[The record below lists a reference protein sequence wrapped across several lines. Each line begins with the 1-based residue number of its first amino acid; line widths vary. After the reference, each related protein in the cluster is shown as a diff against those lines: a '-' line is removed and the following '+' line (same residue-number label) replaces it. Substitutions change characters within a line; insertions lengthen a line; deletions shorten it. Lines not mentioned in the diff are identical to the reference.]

1 MNLRNNTVLSEKT
14 LTKDRWVF
22 LCLLPS
28 AHPDHRVF
36 LCSDLCPKRLNP
48 MNWSAGAFFAAGFQ
62 LDSSKGRRQQ
72 DTTGQEEREA
82 GVFFPVKN
90 FGSGCETVCSSSSS
104 SMSQL
109 SLDLGTDEEIFSKVR
124 QLIRVQPR
132 GGFLTG
138 QLGELNCISQNSPP
152 CVFLHQ
158 SGKAGAEP
166 EPDHLLTLNRPCT
179 ASRCCWSSRASS
191 FTCWPIPRT
200 PEASLWSPSPPGIT
214 TILTYN
220 AIG

>member
-109 SLDLGTDEEIFSKVR
+109 SLDLGTDEEIFSK
-124 QLIRVQPR
+124 
-132 GGFLTG
+132 
-138 QLGELNCISQNSPP
+138 
-152 CVFLHQ
+152 